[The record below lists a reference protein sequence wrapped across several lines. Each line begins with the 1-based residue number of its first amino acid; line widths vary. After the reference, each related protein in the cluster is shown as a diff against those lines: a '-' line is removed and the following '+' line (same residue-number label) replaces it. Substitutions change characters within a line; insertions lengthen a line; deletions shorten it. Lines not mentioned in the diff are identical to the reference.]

1 VANPPHLFRADGRL
15 DKLVPHIRPW
25 SVDVVDKVGSDPPLV
40 LCRGLLAEDWAPAAC
55 TLSAQ
60 EEVSG

>member
-1 VANPPHLFRADGRL
+1 MANPPHLFRADGRL
-15 DKLVPHIRPW
+15 DKLMPHIRPW
-25 SVDVVDKVGSDPPLV
+25 SVDVVDKIGSDP
-40 LCRGLLAEDWAPAAC
+40 RSSYAEDFSLRIWAPAAC